1 MKTGRRWIGGLT
13 WAAPLFL
20 ACIVISGPGSAQP
33 PQASSSQTTSEA
45 PQARLKSETR
55 LVQLSVVVHNKS
67 GAPVRDLQ
75 KADFVVLDEKQPQT
89 IQLFSMETN
98 LPPTVVPAPLPPGT
112 YTNRLDSRAGVP
124 NSVTVVLLDGLNTT
138 ISDQAFARRG
148 VVKFLGQ
155 VKPEDRVAVYTL
167 GRDLR
172 ILHDF
177 TNDASSLVRSV
188 QQFNGR
194 SSLELAASSPNAIS
208 GFGPQAFTN
217 ELDSINFLFGDESQK
232 EAAFYTQNR
241 VHETVEAM
249 KDIANHVAGLPGRKN
264 LIWVSGSF
272 PIAFGFDNTQQNIF
286 AEKQSFDSDIADA
299 VRALNNASLA
309 VYPVD
314 ARGLLA
320 PGMLNSTSTSLTS
333 QMSQT
338 QELSIGQQSISF
350 RDMPIDSNLTMEA
363 LASGTGGRAF
373 YNTNDIFGSIRQAI
387 DDSEVTY
394 SLGYYPAG
402 IKWDG
407 KYRSV
412 KVEVHRPGVKV
423 QARKGYFALPEPKLT
438 PQVRQ
443 AVIAE
448 VARNPLDSTG
458 IGVTAI
464 AHQVGTAR
472 ALKTSVVFDLRD
484 VSMEQKDG
492 AYDGAVDIV
501 MLDLNDQNKI
511 LGALDQ
517 TFQLKLPP
525 ALYAKLLKEGIS
537 LTKEL
542 PVAPDAV
549 QLRVVVRD
557 ANTGTM
563 GTVRIPIADYF
574 PATKTAH

>member
-1 MKTGRRWIGGLT
+1 MKIGERWI
-13 WAAPLFL
+13 AAL
-20 ACIVISGPGSAQP
+20 AVAILVFIAAIAQAVAGKQQQAP
-33 PQASSSQTTSEA
+33 APAQQPAATPQTS
-45 PQARLKSETR
+45 LKTETH
-55 LVQLSVVVHNKS
+55 LVQLSVLVHDKS
-67 GAPVRDLQ
+67 GAPVRDL
-75 KADFVVLDEKQPQT
+75 KKEDFVILDEKQPQA
-89 IQLFSMETN
+89 IQIFSMETS
-98 LPPTVVPAPLPPGT
+98 LPPTTTPAPLPAGT
-112 YTNRLDSRAGVP
+112 YTNRLTSRAGVS
-124 NSVTVVLLDGLNTT
+124 NSITVILLDGLNTT
-138 ISDQAFARRG
+138 IPDQAFARQG

-155 VKPEDRVAVYTL
+155 IEPQDRVAVYTL
-167 GRDLR
+167 GHDLR

-177 TNDASSLVRSV
+177 TNDASSLVRAV
-188 QQFNGR
+188 QQYKGR
-194 SSLELAASSPNAIS
+194 STQVLQASTATPITDI
-208 GFGPQAFTN
+208 GPDLYSS
-217 ELDSINFLFGDESQK
+217 ELDSINFLFRDESQK

-241 VHETVEAM
+241 VHATVEAM
-249 KDIANHVAGLPGRKN
+249 KAIADHVSSLPGRKN

-320 PGMLNSTSTSLTS
+320 PGMLNTASTSLTN

-338 QELSIGQQSISF
+338 EQLSVGQQSISF
-350 RDMPIDSNLTMEA
+350 REMPVDSSLTMEA
-363 LASGTGGRAF
+363 LAHGTGGRAY
-373 YNTNDIFGSIRQAI
+373 YNNNDIYGSIRQAI
-387 DDSEVTY
+387 DDSQVTY
-394 SLGYYPAG
+394 TIGYYPSG

-407 KYRSV
+407 KYHNI
-412 KVEVHRPGVKV
+412 KVEVQRPGVKI
-423 QARKGYFALPEPKLT
+423 QSRKGYFALPEPKLT

-448 VARNPLDSTG
+448 VARNPLDATG
-458 IGVTAI
+458 IGMTAV
-464 AHQVGTAR
+464 AHQVGTTR
-472 ALKTSVVFDLRD
+472 VLKTSVVFDLRN
-484 VSMEQKDG
+484 VRMEQTGG
-492 AYDGAVDIV
+492 AYSGAVDIV

-511 LGALDQ
+511 LGAVDQ

-525 ALYAKLLKEGIS
+525 DLYAKLLKEGVS

-574 PATKTAH
+574 PVKPAAH